1 VREALHHRAI
11 GRWRNYAWHLG
22 DADAMLRAAG
32 LIND

>member
-1 VREALHHRAI
+1 VREPLHHRAT
-11 GRWRNYAWHLG
+11 GRWRNYARHPA